1 MDGVGGYRAWRW
13 IFLIEGAVT
22 VLIGV
27 MAFFII
33 PDWPETA
40 KFLKPEER
48 TLLLSTLHEDSGP
61 AVMNRLDK
69 KAMKRAFSDWKIYL
83 GLVSSLISPRALY
96 MARYNFSADK
106 SRRIPDSSCHWHG
119 PRLPTRWRYSLR
131 LS

>member
-13 IFLIEGAVT
+13 IFLIEGTVT

-48 TLLLSTLHEDSGP
+48 TLLLSTLREDSGP

-83 GLVSSLISPRALY
+83 GLVISFIFPRSLY
-96 MARYNFSADK
+96 
-106 SRRIPDSSCHWHG
+106 PDPQLEC
-119 PRLPTRWRYSLR
+119 
-131 LS
+131 